1 MKKVIFA
8 LAAVVALAACSQED
22 VIVADKG
29 AAIGFDT
36 FVENSTRSVYDP
48 SFTNDENK
56 MFSDF
61 AVFGY
66 VEDAVLFDGVQ
77 VAKTITNN
85 DLESAWRYAGTQ
97 YWITGAM
104 YNFNAVAPKTD
115 GNWTVVKK
123 DADDNVVTDASQ
135 TTISFTNDGTTD
147 LLYAKTPVIEGK
159 AENNEMVAFTFRH
172 ALSKVKLSFAN
183 QYNATN
189 AKIMVKNIEITDPYK
204 TAKAV
209 LTTAANWSDQA
220 TAADFKLNFGDATDN
235 AATDNKE
242 AAAAAFGFGTTLESY
257 KELLMIP
264 GAGATTQTINDVV
277 SKVYTITFVV
287 ELYQGESAT
296 PIKTYGHTI
305 YTTFA
310 PEAGMRYNLKAV
322 ITPENIDPNHQQE
335 PIEFTVT
342 EIKDWNNGNTVDSD
356 DADTEKDHYPLN

>member
-36 FVENSTRSVYDP
+36 FVENSTRSVNDP
-48 SFTNDENK
+48 SLTAATLQ
-56 MFSDF
+56 DF

-66 VEDAVLFDGVQ
+66 VEGATLFNGIK
-77 VAKTITNN
+77 VARTGINN
-85 DLESAWRYAGTQ
+85 DELESAWKYAGTQ
-97 YWITGAM
+97 YWITGAK
-104 YNFNAVAPKTD
+104 YNFNAVAPFN
-115 GNWTVVKK
+115 GGWTMTTADK
-123 DADDNVVTDASQ
+123 DA
-135 TTISFTNDGTTD
+135 TNIEFINNGTTD
-147 LLYAKTPVIEGK
+147 LLYAKTAEIEGQ
-159 AENNEMVAFTFRH
+159 AENNAMVAFNFRH

-189 AKIMVKNIEITDPYK
+189 AKIMVKNIKITDPYK

-220 TAADFKLNFGDATDN
+220 TATDFKLNFGDATDDV
-235 AATDNKE
+235 ATTNVKE
-242 AAAAAFGFGTTLESY
+242 NAAAAFGFGTTLESY
-257 KELLMIP
+257 NELLMIP

-277 SKVYTITFVV
+277 SNVYTITFVV
-287 ELYQGESAT
+287 ELYQGESTT
-296 PIKTYGHTI
+296 PIKTYDHTI

-342 EIKDWNNGNTVDSD
+342 EIKDWDNGNTKDSD
-356 DADTEKDHYPLN
+356 DTDTENDYYPLN

>member
-48 SFTNDENK
+48 SLTTATLK
-56 MFSDF
+56 DF

-66 VEDAVLFDGVQ
+66 VEGAVLFNGVK
-77 VAKTITNN
+77 VANEGITNSELKS
-85 DLESAWRYAGTQ
+85 DWKYEGTQ

-104 YNFNAVAPKTD
+104 YNFNAVAPFN
-115 GNWTVVKK
+115 GGWTKITADK
-123 DADDNVVTDASQ
+123 DETNIA
-135 TTISFTNDGTTD
+135 FTNNGETD

-159 AENNEMVAFTFRH
+159 ASGNEKVAFDFHH
-172 ALSKVKLSFAN
+172 ALSKVKLSFVN

-204 TAKAV
+204 TANAV
-209 LTTAANWSDQA
+209 LSTAANWSDQA
-220 TAADFKLNFGDATDN
+220 TATDFKLNFGDATDN
-235 AATDNKE
+235 VATTDVKENTAAKF
-242 AAAAAFGFGTTLESY
+242 AFGTTLESY

-264 GAGATTQTINDVV
+264 GAGATDKEINGVP

-287 ELYQGESAT
+287 ELYQCESET
-296 PIKTYGHTI
+296 PIRTYNHTI
-305 YTTFA
+305 YTDFA
-310 PEAGMRYNLKAV
+310 PKAGMRYNLKAV
-322 ITPENIDPNHQQE
+322 IKPENIDPEHKQE
-335 PIEFTVT
+335 PIEFTVN
-342 EIKDWNNGNTVDSD
+342 EIKDWTNGNTVDLNLL
-356 DADTEKDHYPLN
+356 TFPLKD

>member
-36 FVENSTRSVYDP
+36 FVENSTRSVNDP
-48 SFTNDENK
+48 SYTNSS

-66 VEDAVLFDGVQ
+66 VEGAVLFDGVR
-77 VAKTITNN
+77 VAKNGA
-85 DLESAWRYAGTQ
+85 DMEEDDYAGQTKTGWKYEGTQ
-97 YWITGAM
+97 YWITGAK
-104 YNFNAVAPKTD
+104 YNFNAVAPFN
-115 GNWTVVKK
+115 GGWTMTTADK
-123 DADDNVVTDASQ
+123 DATN
-135 TTISFTNDGTTD
+135 IEFTNNGTTD
-147 LLYAKTPVIEGK
+147 LLYAKTAEIEGQ
-159 AENNEMVAFTFRH
+159 AENNAMVAFNFRH

-204 TAKAV
+204 TANAV
-209 LTTAANWSDQA
+209 LSTAANWSDQA
-220 TAADFKLNFGDATDN
+220 TATDFKLNFGDATDN
-235 AATDNKE
+235 AATDDKE
-242 AAAAAFGFGTTLESY
+242 DTAAKFGFGTTLESY
-257 KELLMIP
+257 NELLMIP
-264 GAGATTQTINDVV
+264 GAGATTQTINDVE

-335 PIEFTVT
+335 PIEFTVY
-342 EIKDWNNGNTVDSD
+342 EIKDWDNGNTVDSN

>member
-48 SFTNDENK
+48 SLTDATLK
-56 MFSDF
+56 DF

-66 VEDAVLFDGVQ
+66 VEGAVLFDGVK
-77 VAKTITNN
+77 VANEGINN
-85 DLESAWRYAGTQ
+85 SELESDWKYAGTQ

-104 YNFNAVAPKTD
+104 YNFNAVAPFN
-115 GNWTVVKK
+115 GGWTKITADK
-123 DADDNVVTDASQ
+123 DATN
-135 TTISFTNDGTTD
+135 IEFTNNGTTD

-159 AENNEMVAFTFRH
+159 ASGNDEVGFDFHH
-172 ALSKVKLSFAN
+172 ALSKVKLSFVN

-204 TAKAV
+204 TAKAE
-209 LTTAANWSDQA
+209 LTTAADWSDQA
-220 TAADFKLNFGDATDN
+220 TATDFKLNFGDATDDVATTN
-235 AATDNKE
+235 VKENTAAKF
-242 AAAAAFGFGTTLESY
+242 AFGTTLESY
-257 KELLMIP
+257 NELLMIP
-264 GAGATTQTINDVV
+264 GAGATDKEINDVP

-296 PIKTYGHTI
+296 PIKTYKHTI

-322 ITPENIDPNHQQE
+322 INPENIDPEHQQE
-335 PIEFTVT
+335 PIEFTVN
-342 EIKDWNNGNTVDSD
+342 EIKDWTNVNTV
-356 DADTEKDHYPLN
+356 ELN